1 MFKELFTESTPI
13 LDKEAK
19 KILKWVDEF
28 LGDLTESIKK
38 VQGIKQGTFKEVL
51 AYELSQFKKI
61 KKFYILDN
69 KIAIDGTH
77 KDGSKV
83 IKQVPF
89 PDPDIQHR
97 KDIITALN
105 VRMLPKFKG

>member
-38 VQGIKQGTFKEVL
+38 GSFKQVL

-77 KDGSKV
+77 VDGTSV

-89 PDPDIQHR
+89 PSPDIQHR

-105 VRMLPKFKG
+105 IRMLPKFKG